1 MHEFKPVL
9 ENKQGIIKHRC
20 RHIVVDLRC
29 WTSFSLSVLT
39 RKSFD
44 GFIIL
49 TFSSVDMVLVSYGL
63 KAGDVQMFIINK
75 HF

>member
-1 MHEFKPVL
+1 MLDQFF
-9 ENKQGIIKHRC
+9 
-20 RHIVVDLRC
+20 
-29 WTSFSLSVLT
+29 TFSPNLT

-63 KAGDVQMFIINK
+63 EAGDVQMYIINK